1 MKKLTKE
8 QEKIIYI
15 SAVVL
20 ASLFL
25 FWAFIYL
32 PQARRLGAIKNKL
45 SDTENQILEITSIV
59 PQDDLKVVVIN
70 LNRQFQVAISKLP
83 AHEETVIQYL
93 SDTAKK
99 IKIEVKDI
107 VFSDKQALKN
117 KIPGY
122 AAEEMVVSMNL
133 TCDFRSLGEYLD
145 ALRNNSA
152 LLIKVRQLDINGNGE
167 GNSNLSINLQI
178 SAYLSRKNS

>member
-1 MKKLTKE
+1 MKKLNKE

-15 SAVVL
+15 SAVVS

-32 PQARRLGAIKNKL
+32 PQARRLREIKNKL
-45 SDTENQILEITSIV
+45 NDTENQILKITSIV
-59 PQDDLKVVVIN
+59 PQGDIQAVVIN
-70 LNRQFQVAISKLP
+70 LNRQFQLAIAKLP

-93 SDTAKK
+93 SDAAKK

-107 VFSDKQALKN
+107 VFSDKQALKS

-122 AAEEMVVSMNL
+122 AVEEMVVSMNL

-145 ALRNNSA
+145 ALRNNP
-152 LLIKVRQLDINGNGE
+152 LILTRVRQLDINGNGE